1 MDKRQKF
8 LNWDPALFLLI
19 LSLIYASLLVLLG
32 VDVFSSETITLSQI
46 AAFVIHSLPGLLV
59 ALSAIIGYRRP
70 LWGTFGY
77 AGITI
82 LFWLVFRQGNDVIA
96 HLVVLGIPIIF
107 TILYGLRWFLVRK
120 NCEDSDD

>member
-8 LNWDPALFLLI
+8 LFWDPARPLLI

-32 VDVFSSETITLSQI
+32 VDVFSSEIITLSQI
-46 AAFVIHSLPGLLV
+46 AAFVIHSIPSLLV

-82 LFWLVFRQGNDVIA
+82 FFWLFFRQGNDIIA
-96 HLVVLGIPIIF
+96 HLVVLGIPIMF
-107 TILYGLRWFLVRK
+107 TILYGLRWFRVRK